1 MFPYLGNFADLA
13 LLLQRL
19 MVAVIFADSGWRDLR
34 DPAARSKD
42 IGMSKGFTLFL
53 GAAELA
59 GALGEAFGVLTQLA
73 ALGLILLSLGAIQR
87 KMFVWHTVCLAYGF
101 LGQKRRRL
109 VLRPPDDRH
118 EPGHHHYRRRPIC
131 SAELKAPRIV

>member
-87 KMFVWHTVCLAYGF
+87 KVFVWHTGF
-101 LGQKRRRL
+101 WGKNGGGWYYDLLMIVMNL
-109 VLRPPDDRH
+109 VIITTGGGRYVL
-118 EPGHHHYRRRPIC
+118 
-131 SAELKAPRIV
+131 LN